1 MNSFNDEVCEYIST
15 LAIENFSTPAIENFS
30 TSATEN
36 FYEVCEYTSMP
47 VTENFN
53 FFPCDLAKLQAK
65 DSTCKITECR
75 QYYMGGSYCIEKK
88 SNKEIK

>member
-1 MNSFNDEVCEYIST
+1 MNIFNDEVCEYIST
-15 LAIENFSTPAIENFS
+15 PAIENFSTPAIENFS

-53 FFPCDLAKLQAK
+53 YFFCNRALARGK
-65 DSTCKITECR
+65 DSTCKRTECR
-75 QYYMGGSYCIEKK
+75 QYYLGGSYCT
-88 SNKEIK
+88 